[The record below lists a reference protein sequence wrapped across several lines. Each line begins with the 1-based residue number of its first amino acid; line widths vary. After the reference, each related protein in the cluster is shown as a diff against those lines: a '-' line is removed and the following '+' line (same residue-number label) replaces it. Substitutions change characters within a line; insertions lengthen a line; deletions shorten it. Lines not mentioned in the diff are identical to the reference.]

1 MLKEWKAILK
11 KPTFIIV
18 MLGVSLIPALYN
30 VIFLSSMW
38 DPYGKVSD
46 LPVAVVNQDKAVTAS
61 GKTLSI
67 GEDVVSSLKENKN
80 LDFHFV
86 SKEDAQNGLEKGDY
100 YMVVTLPSD
109 LSERA
114 ASVLTDNPQQMKIDY
129 QTSSGHS
136 FIAGKMSDSAMASL
150 KQTVAQNV
158 TDTYTNAL
166 FKNMG
171 DLKTG
176 LVKASDGA
184 QQLASGSQ
192 QLGSGSQTIADNLRT
207 LNQATSK
214 LSSGAAQFN
223 TGLQTYTGS
232 VAQVSSGL
240 GSLSNGINTYT
251 SGVSTVA
258 TGANQLSGR
267 SADLLGGVQQ
277 LTQSGDGVQ
286 ALSTG
291 VTNLNTGLATL
302 KSSVDTTLANN
313 QQNVNDLANGLTQL
327 NASIQ
332 AAASDSAV
340 STDSIEASLT
350 SIAASAQASI
360 NNNQDAKAA
369 ALASVQGTSAYQG
382 LSSEA
387 KAEIDA
393 AVGASQAGSDQSA
406 QAILSEVD
414 TMRASLEV
422 IKATSQ
428 TKISQ
433 LGNTS
438 TQVLP
443 QASNLI
449 NGLYNGL
456 STVSTSLG
464 SASGGA
470 NQLVAG
476 VDTLNEK
483 LTTGATQLEQGV
495 TSYTNAVGQLSE
507 GTSALASKNPDLLA
521 NTTKLAN
528 GAAQLT
534 DKSPELTSSFGK
546 LADGTNQ
553 LASGTEKLADGSS
566 ALTDNLS
573 KLTVGTSDLSNG
585 LSDAG
590 DKLSAVSTKE
600 DNAKTLADPLTLS
613 KTDENKVEKNG
624 IGMAPYMIS
633 VALFVAAI
641 STNIIF
647 STLPSGQ
654 EPKTRRDWLK
664 ARIEVNG
671 VISVVAGVLVYGAVH
686 LIGLSA
692 NHEWA
697 TLGLI
702 VLASMTFMALV
713 TALVTWDSKLGA
725 FASLI
730 LLLLQ
735 LASSAGTYPLE
746 LTSKIFQVINPWLP
760 MSYSVSGLRQTIS
773 MNGQIG
779 SQVLF
784 LAFFWNKA
792 VIIPARKANEFGL
805 TKLLDL
811 KIIVRNLLLRKS
823 QHIVVAEIKRGGKFL
838 HQVFNKGQTNMG

>member
-1 MLKEWKAILK
+1 MLREWKAILK
-11 KPTFIIV
+11 KPAFIIV

-67 GEDVVSSLKENKN
+67 GDDVVSSLKENKN

-114 ASVLTDNPQQMKIDY
+114 ASILTDNPQQMKIDY

-136 FIAGKMSDSAMASL
+136 FIAGKMSDSAMTSL

-158 TDTYTNAL
+158 TDTYTSAL

-176 LVKASDGA
+176 LVKASNGA

-214 LSSGAAQFN
+214 LSSGVAQFN

-240 GSLSNGINTYT
+240 GSLSNGINTYAN
-251 SGVSTVA
+251 GVSTVA
-258 TGANQLSGR
+258 AGANQLSGR

-313 QQNVNDLANGLTQL
+313 QQNVSDLANGLTQL

-340 STDSIEASLT
+340 STDSIEGSLT
-350 SIAASAQASI
+350 SIAASAQDII

-406 QAILSEVD
+406 QIILSEVD
-414 TMRASLEV
+414 TMKASLET
-422 IKATSQ
+422 IKGASH
-428 TKISQ
+428 TKFSQ
-433 LGNTS
+433 LEGASN
-438 TQVLP
+438 QVLP
-443 QASNLI
+443 QASSMI

-456 STVSTSLG
+456 STVSTGLG

-534 DKSPELTSSFGK
+534 DKSPELTSSFEK

-573 KLTVGTSDLSNG
+573 KLTEGTSDLSNG
-585 LSDAG
+585 LTDAG
-590 DKLSAVSTKE
+590 DKLSSVSTKD

-784 LAFFWNKA
+784 LAFVLVLFMALGTLVYRTDKKQLA
-792 VIIPARKANEFGL
+792 
-805 TKLLDL
+805 
-811 KIIVRNLLLRKS
+811 
-823 QHIVVAEIKRGGKFL
+823 
-838 HQVFNKGQTNMG
+838 

>member
-1 MLKEWKAILK
+1 MLREWKAILK

-18 MLGVSLIPALYN
+18 MLGVSMIPALYN

-46 LPVAVVNQDKAVTAS
+46 LPVAVVNQDKAVAAS

-67 GEDVVSSLKENKN
+67 GDDVVSSLKKNKN

-86 SKEDAQNGLEKGDY
+86 SKENAQNGLEKGDY

-114 ASVLTDNPQQMKIDY
+114 ASILTDNPQQMKIDY

-240 GSLSNGINTYT
+240 GSLSNGINTYAN
-251 SGVSTVA
+251 GVSTVA
-258 TGANQLSGR
+258 AGANQLSGR

-277 LTQSGDGVQ
+277 LTQSGDGVL

-313 QQNVNDLANGLTQL
+313 QQNVSDLANGLTQL

-350 SIAASAQASI
+350 SIAASAQAII

-369 ALASVQGTSAYQG
+369 ALASVQATSAYQG

-406 QAILSEVD
+406 QTILSEID
-414 TMRASLEV
+414 TMRASLET
-422 IKATSQ
+422 IKGASQ
-428 TKISQ
+428 TKLSQ
-433 LGNTS
+433 LESASN
-438 TQVLP
+438 QVLP
-443 QASNLI
+443 QASSMI

-456 STVSTSLG
+456 STVSTGLG

-590 DKLSAVSTKE
+590 DKLSTVSTKE

-647 STLPSGQ
+647 STLPSGE
-654 EPKTRRDWLK
+654 EPKTKRDWLK

-671 VISVVAGVLVYGAVH
+671 VISVVAGILVYGAVH

-784 LAFFWNKA
+784 LAFVLVLFMALGTLVYRTDKKQLA
-792 VIIPARKANEFGL
+792 
-805 TKLLDL
+805 
-811 KIIVRNLLLRKS
+811 
-823 QHIVVAEIKRGGKFL
+823 
-838 HQVFNKGQTNMG
+838 

>member
-1 MLKEWKAILK
+1 MLREWKAILK

-18 MLGVSLIPALYN
+18 MLGVSMIPALYN

-114 ASVLTDNPQQMKIDY
+114 TSILTDNPQQMKIDY

-158 TDTYTNAL
+158 TDTYTSAL

-240 GSLSNGINTYT
+240 GSLSNGINTYAN
-251 SGVSTVA
+251 GVSTVA
-258 TGANQLSGR
+258 AGANQLSGR

-277 LTQSGDGVQ
+277 LTQSGDGVR

-313 QQNVNDLANGLTQL
+313 QQNVSDLANGLTQL

-332 AAASDSAV
+332 AAASNSAV

-350 SIAASAQASI
+350 SIAASAQAII

-393 AVGASQAGSDQSA
+393 AVSASQAGSDQSA
-406 QAILSEVD
+406 QTILSEID
-414 TMRASLEV
+414 TMRASLET
-422 IKATSQ
+422 IKGASQ
-428 TKISQ
+428 TKLSQ
-433 LGNTS
+433 LESASN
-438 TQVLP
+438 QLLP
-443 QASNLI
+443 QASSMI

-495 TSYTNAVGQLSE
+495 TSYTNSVGQLSE

-534 DKSPELTSSFGK
+534 DKSPELTSSFGN

-553 LASGTEKLADGSS
+553 LASGTGKLADGSS
-566 ALTDNLS
+566 ILTDNLS
-573 KLTVGTSDLSNG
+573 KLTVGTSDLSNS

-654 EPKTRRDWLK
+654 EPRTKRDWLK

-784 LAFFWNKA
+784 LAFVLVLFMVLGTLVYRTDKKQLA
-792 VIIPARKANEFGL
+792 
-805 TKLLDL
+805 
-811 KIIVRNLLLRKS
+811 
-823 QHIVVAEIKRGGKFL
+823 
-838 HQVFNKGQTNMG
+838 

>member
-1 MLKEWKAILK
+1 MLREWKAILK

-18 MLGVSLIPALYN
+18 MLGVSMIPALYN

-109 LSERA
+109 LSECA
-114 ASVLTDNPQQMKIDY
+114 ASILTDNPQQMKIDY

-136 FIAGKMSDSAMASL
+136 FIAGKMSDSAMTSL

-158 TDTYTNAL
+158 TDTYTSAI

-240 GSLSNGINTYT
+240 GSLSNGINTYAN
-251 SGVSTVA
+251 GVSTVA
-258 TGANQLSGR
+258 AGANQLSGR

-313 QQNVNDLANGLTQL
+313 QQNVSDLANGLTQL

-350 SIAASAQASI
+350 SIAASAQAII

-369 ALASVQGTSAYQG
+369 ALASVQATSAYQG

-406 QAILSEVD
+406 QTILSEID
-414 TMRASLEV
+414 TMRASLET
-422 IKATSQ
+422 IKGASQ
-428 TKISQ
+428 TKLSQ
-433 LGNTS
+433 LESASN
-438 TQVLP
+438 QVLP
-443 QASNLI
+443 QASSMI

-534 DKSPELTSSFGK
+534 DKSPELTSSFEK

-553 LASGTEKLADGSS
+553 LASGTEMLADGSS

-590 DKLSAVSTKE
+590 DKLSTVSTKE

-647 STLPSGQ
+647 STLPSGE

-713 TALVTWDSKLGA
+713 TALVTWNSKLGA

-784 LAFFWNKA
+784 LAFVLVLFMALGTLVYRTDKKQLA
-792 VIIPARKANEFGL
+792 
-805 TKLLDL
+805 
-811 KIIVRNLLLRKS
+811 
-823 QHIVVAEIKRGGKFL
+823 
-838 HQVFNKGQTNMG
+838 

>member
-1 MLKEWKAILK
+1 MLREWKAILK

-38 DPYGKVSD
+38 DPYGKVSN

-67 GEDVVSSLKENKN
+67 GKDVVSSLKENKN

-114 ASVLTDNPQQMKIDY
+114 ASILTDNPKQMKIDY

-158 TDTYTNAL
+158 TDTYTSAI

-192 QLGSGSQTIADNLRT
+192 QLGSGSRTIADNLRT

-240 GSLSNGINTYT
+240 GSLSNGIHTYAN
-251 SGVSTVA
+251 GVSTVA
-258 TGANQLSGR
+258 AGANQLSGR

-291 VTNLNTGLATL
+291 VTNLNTGLVTL

-313 QQNVNDLANGLTQL
+313 QQNVNDLATGLTQL

-350 SIAASAQASI
+350 SIAASAQAII

-393 AVGASQAGSDQSA
+393 AVSASQAGSDQSA
-406 QAILSEVD
+406 QTILSEID
-414 TMRASLEV
+414 TMRASLET
-422 IKATSQ
+422 IKGASQ
-428 TKISQ
+428 TKLSQ
-433 LGNTS
+433 LESASN
-438 TQVLP
+438 QLLP
-443 QASNLI
+443 QASSMI

-590 DKLSAVSTKE
+590 DKLSTVSTKE

-647 STLPSGQ
+647 STLPSGE
-654 EPKTRRDWLK
+654 EPKTKRDWLK

-784 LAFFWNKA
+784 LAFVLVLFMALGTLVYRTDKKQLA
-792 VIIPARKANEFGL
+792 
-805 TKLLDL
+805 
-811 KIIVRNLLLRKS
+811 
-823 QHIVVAEIKRGGKFL
+823 
-838 HQVFNKGQTNMG
+838 

>member
-1 MLKEWKAILK
+1 MLREWKAILK
-11 KPTFIIV
+11 KPAFIIV
-18 MLGVSLIPALYN
+18 MLGVSMIPALYN

-114 ASVLTDNPQQMKIDY
+114 ASILTDNPQQMKIDY

-158 TDTYTNAL
+158 TDTYTSAI

-192 QLGSGSQTIADNLRT
+192 QLGSGSQTIANNLRT

-240 GSLSNGINTYT
+240 GSLSNGINTYAN
-251 SGVSTVA
+251 GVSTVA
-258 TGANQLSGR
+258 AGANQLSGR

-286 ALSTG
+286 ALSIG

-313 QQNVNDLANGLTQL
+313 QQNVSDLANGLTQL

-350 SIAASAQASI
+350 SIAASAQAII

-369 ALASVQGTSAYQG
+369 ALASVQATSSYQG

-406 QAILSEVD
+406 QTILSEID
-414 TMRASLEV
+414 TMRASLET
-422 IKATSQ
+422 IKGASQ
-428 TKISQ
+428 TKLSQ
-433 LGNTS
+433 LESASN
-438 TQVLP
+438 QVLP
-443 QASNLI
+443 QAASMI

-456 STVSTSLG
+456 STVSTGLG

-495 TSYTNAVGQLSE
+495 TSYTNAVGRLSE
-507 GTSALASKNPDLLA
+507 GTSALASKNSDLLA

-534 DKSPELTSSFGK
+534 DKSPELTSSFEK

-590 DKLSAVSTKE
+590 DKLSTVSTKE

-784 LAFFWNKA
+784 LAFVLVLFMALGTLVYRTDKKQLA
-792 VIIPARKANEFGL
+792 
-805 TKLLDL
+805 
-811 KIIVRNLLLRKS
+811 
-823 QHIVVAEIKRGGKFL
+823 
-838 HQVFNKGQTNMG
+838 

>member
-61 GKTLSI
+61 DKTLSI

-114 ASVLTDNPQQMKIDY
+114 ASILTDNPQQMKIDY
-129 QTSSGHS
+129 QTSSGQS

-158 TDTYTNAL
+158 TDTYTSVI

-240 GSLSNGINTYT
+240 GSLSNGINTYAN
-251 SGVSTVA
+251 GVSTVA
-258 TGANQLSGR
+258 AGANQLSGR

-313 QQNVNDLANGLTQL
+313 QQNVSDLANGLTQL

-332 AAASDSAV
+332 AAASDTEV
-340 STDSIEASLT
+340 STDSIEAALT
-350 SIAASAQASI
+350 SIAASAQAII
-360 NNNQDAKAA
+360 NNNQDARAA
-369 ALASVQGTSAYQG
+369 ALARVQGTSAYQG

-393 AVGASQAGSDQSA
+393 AVSASQAGSDQSA
-406 QAILSEVD
+406 QAILSEID
-414 TMRASLEV
+414 TMRASLET
-422 IKATSQ
+422 IKGASQ
-428 TKISQ
+428 TKLSQ
-433 LGNTS
+433 LESASN
-438 TQVLP
+438 QVLP
-443 QASNLI
+443 QASSMI

-573 KLTVGTSDLSNG
+573 KLTEGTSNLSNG

-590 DKLSAVSTKE
+590 DKLSAVSTKD

-613 KTDENKVEKNG
+613 KTDENRVEKNG

-654 EPKTRRDWLK
+654 APKTKRDWLK

-784 LAFFWNKA
+784 LAFVLVLFMALGTLVYRTDKKQLA
-792 VIIPARKANEFGL
+792 
-805 TKLLDL
+805 
-811 KIIVRNLLLRKS
+811 
-823 QHIVVAEIKRGGKFL
+823 
-838 HQVFNKGQTNMG
+838 

>member
-1 MLKEWKAILK
+1 MLREWKAILK

-18 MLGVSLIPALYN
+18 MLGVSMIPALYN

-114 ASVLTDNPQQMKIDY
+114 ASILTDNPQQMKIDY

-158 TDTYTNAL
+158 TDTYTSAL

-192 QLGSGSQTIADNLRT
+192 QLGSGGQTIADNLRT
-207 LNQATSK
+207 LNQATTK

-240 GSLSNGINTYT
+240 GSLSNGINTYAN
-251 SGVSTVA
+251 GVSTVA

-313 QQNVNDLANGLTQL
+313 QQNVNDLATGLTQL

-350 SIAASAQASI
+350 SIAASAQAII

-393 AVGASQAGSDQSA
+393 AVSASQAGSDQSA
-406 QAILSEVD
+406 QTILSEID
-414 TMRASLEV
+414 TMRASLET
-422 IKATSQ
+422 IKGASQ
-428 TKISQ
+428 TKLSQ
-433 LGNTS
+433 LESASN
-438 TQVLP
+438 QVLP
-443 QASNLI
+443 QASSMI

-507 GTSALASKNPDLLA
+507 GTSALASKNPALLA

-553 LASGTEKLADGSS
+553 LASGTGKLADGSS

-585 LSDAG
+585 LADAG

-613 KTDENKVEKNG
+613 KTDENRVEKNG

-784 LAFFWNKA
+784 LAFVLVLFMALGTLVYRTDK
-792 VIIPARKANEFGL
+792 K
-805 TKLLDL
+805 KL
-811 KIIVRNLLLRKS
+811 
-823 QHIVVAEIKRGGKFL
+823 A
-838 HQVFNKGQTNMG
+838 

>member
-18 MLGVSLIPALYN
+18 MLGVSMIPALYN

-114 ASVLTDNPQQMKIDY
+114 ASILTDNPQQMKIDY

-136 FIAGKMSDSAMASL
+136 FIAGKMSDSAMTSL

-158 TDTYTNAL
+158 TDTYTSAL

-240 GSLSNGINTYT
+240 GSLSNGINTYAN
-251 SGVSTVA
+251 GVSTVA
-258 TGANQLSGR
+258 AGANQLSGR

-313 QQNVNDLANGLTQL
+313 QQNVSDLANGLTQL

-350 SIAASAQASI
+350 SIAASAQAII

-369 ALASVQGTSAYQG
+369 ALASVQATSAYQG

-406 QAILSEVD
+406 QTILSEID
-414 TMRASLEV
+414 TMRASLET
-422 IKATSQ
+422 IKGASQ
-428 TKISQ
+428 TKLSQ
-433 LGNTS
+433 LESASN
-438 TQVLP
+438 QVLP
-443 QASNLI
+443 QAANMI

-456 STVSTSLG
+456 STVSTGLG

-590 DKLSAVSTKE
+590 DKLSTVSTKE

-647 STLPSGQ
+647 STLPSGE
-654 EPKTRRDWLK
+654 EPKTKRDWLK

-671 VISVVAGVLVYGAVH
+671 VISVVAGILVYGAVH

-784 LAFFWNKA
+784 LAFVLVLFMALGTLVYRTDKKQLA
-792 VIIPARKANEFGL
+792 
-805 TKLLDL
+805 
-811 KIIVRNLLLRKS
+811 
-823 QHIVVAEIKRGGKFL
+823 
-838 HQVFNKGQTNMG
+838 

>member
-1 MLKEWKAILK
+1 MLREWKAILK

-38 DPYGKVSD
+38 DPYGKVSN
-46 LPVAVVNQDKAVTAS
+46 LPVAVVNQDKAVAAS

-67 GEDVVSSLKENKN
+67 GDDVVSSLKENKN

-86 SKEDAQNGLEKGDY
+86 SKEDAQNGLKKGDY

-114 ASVLTDNPQQMKIDY
+114 ASILTDNPQQMKIDY

-158 TDTYTNAL
+158 TDTYTSAL

-240 GSLSNGINTYT
+240 GSLSNGIHTYAN
-251 SGVSTVA
+251 GVSTVA

-291 VTNLNTGLATL
+291 MTNLNTGLATL

-313 QQNVNDLANGLTQL
+313 QQNVNDLATGLTQL

-332 AAASDSAV
+332 SAASDTEV
-340 STDSIEASLT
+340 SMDSIETSLT
-350 SIAASAQASI
+350 SVAGSAQSII
-360 NNNQDAKAA
+360 NNNQDARAA

-387 KAEIDA
+387 KAEIDT
-393 AVGASQAGSDQSA
+393 AVSASQAGSDQSA

-443 QASNLI
+443 QASTMI

-476 VDTLNEK
+476 VDTLNDK

-495 TSYTNAVGQLSE
+495 ISYTNAVGQLSE

-566 ALTDNLS
+566 ALTDNLY

-585 LSDAG
+585 LTDAG

-654 EPKTRRDWLK
+654 EPRTKRDWLK

-784 LAFFWNKA
+784 LAFVLVLFMALGTLVYRTDKKQLA
-792 VIIPARKANEFGL
+792 
-805 TKLLDL
+805 
-811 KIIVRNLLLRKS
+811 
-823 QHIVVAEIKRGGKFL
+823 
-838 HQVFNKGQTNMG
+838 

>member
-114 ASVLTDNPQQMKIDY
+114 ASILTDNPQQMKIDY

-158 TDTYTNAL
+158 TDTYTSAI

-214 LSSGAAQFN
+214 LSSGAPQFN

-240 GSLSNGINTYT
+240 GSLSNGIHTYAN
-251 SGVSTVA
+251 GVSTVA
-258 TGANQLSGR
+258 AGANQLSGR

-286 ALSTG
+286 TLSTG

-313 QQNVNDLANGLTQL
+313 QQNVNDLATGLTQL

-332 AAASDSAV
+332 AAASDSTV

-350 SIAASAQASI
+350 SIAASAQAII

-387 KAEIDA
+387 QAEIDA

-406 QAILSEVD
+406 QTILSEID
-414 TMRASLEV
+414 TMRASLET
-422 IKATSQ
+422 IKGANQ
-428 TKISQ
+428 TKLSQ
-433 LGNTS
+433 LEGASN
-438 TQVLP
+438 QVLP
-443 QASNLI
+443 QAANMI
-449 NGLYNGL
+449 NSLYNGL
-456 STVSTSLG
+456 STVSTGLG
-464 SASGGA
+464 SASGGV

-507 GTSALASKNPDLLA
+507 GTSALASKNPDLLV

-654 EPKTRRDWLK
+654 DPKTKRDWLK

-784 LAFFWNKA
+784 LAFVLVLFMVLGTLVYRTDKKQLA
-792 VIIPARKANEFGL
+792 
-805 TKLLDL
+805 
-811 KIIVRNLLLRKS
+811 
-823 QHIVVAEIKRGGKFL
+823 
-838 HQVFNKGQTNMG
+838 

>member
-1 MLKEWKAILK
+1 MLREWKAILK

-114 ASVLTDNPQQMKIDY
+114 ASILTDNPQQMKIDY

-158 TDTYTNAL
+158 TDTYTSAI

-192 QLGSGSQTIADNLRT
+192 QLGSGSQTIANNLRT

-240 GSLSNGINTYT
+240 GSLSNGINTYAN
-251 SGVSTVA
+251 GVSTVA
-258 TGANQLSGR
+258 AGANQLSGR

-286 ALSTG
+286 ALSIG

-313 QQNVNDLANGLTQL
+313 QQNVSDLANGLTQL

-350 SIAASAQASI
+350 SIAASAQAII

-369 ALASVQGTSAYQG
+369 ALASVQATSSYQG

-406 QAILSEVD
+406 QTILSEID
-414 TMRASLEV
+414 TMRASLET
-422 IKATSQ
+422 IKGASQ
-428 TKISQ
+428 TKLSQ
-433 LGNTS
+433 LESASN
-438 TQVLP
+438 QVLP
-443 QASNLI
+443 QAASMI

-456 STVSTSLG
+456 STVSTGLG

-495 TSYTNAVGQLSE
+495 TSYTNAVGRLSE
-507 GTSALASKNPDLLA
+507 GTSALASKNSDLLA

-534 DKSPELTSSFGK
+534 DKSPELTSSFEK

-590 DKLSAVSTKE
+590 DKLSTVSTKE

-784 LAFFWNKA
+784 LAFVLVLFMALGTLVYRTDKKQLA
-792 VIIPARKANEFGL
+792 
-805 TKLLDL
+805 
-811 KIIVRNLLLRKS
+811 
-823 QHIVVAEIKRGGKFL
+823 
-838 HQVFNKGQTNMG
+838 

>member
-1 MLKEWKAILK
+1 MLREWKAILK
-11 KPTFIIV
+11 KPAFIIV
-18 MLGVSLIPALYN
+18 MLGVSMIPALYN

-114 ASVLTDNPQQMKIDY
+114 ASILTDNPQQMKIDY

-136 FIAGKMSDSAMASL
+136 FIAGKMSDSAMTSL

-158 TDTYTNAL
+158 TDTYTSAL

-192 QLGSGSQTIADNLRT
+192 QLGSGGQTIADNLRT
-207 LNQATSK
+207 LNQATTK

-258 TGANQLSGR
+258 AGANQLSGR

-313 QQNVNDLANGLTQL
+313 QQNVNDLATGLTQL

-350 SIAASAQASI
+350 SIAASAQAII

-382 LSSEA
+382 LSNEA

-393 AVGASQAGSDQSA
+393 AVSASQAGSDQSA
-406 QAILSEVD
+406 QTILSEID
-414 TMRASLEV
+414 TMRASLET
-422 IKATSQ
+422 IKGASQ
-428 TKISQ
+428 TKLSQ
-433 LGNTS
+433 LESASN
-438 TQVLP
+438 QLLP
-443 QASNLI
+443 QASSMI

-590 DKLSAVSTKE
+590 DKLSTVSTKE

-784 LAFFWNKA
+784 LTFVLVLFMALGTLVYRTDKKQLA
-792 VIIPARKANEFGL
+792 
-805 TKLLDL
+805 
-811 KIIVRNLLLRKS
+811 
-823 QHIVVAEIKRGGKFL
+823 
-838 HQVFNKGQTNMG
+838 

>member
-1 MLKEWKAILK
+1 MLREWKAILK
-11 KPTFIIV
+11 KPAFIIV
-18 MLGVSLIPALYN
+18 MLGVSMIPALYN

-114 ASVLTDNPQQMKIDY
+114 ASILTDNPQQMKIDY

-158 TDTYTNAL
+158 TDTYTSAL

-192 QLGSGSQTIADNLRT
+192 QLGSGGQTIADNLRT
-207 LNQATSK
+207 LNQATTK

-240 GSLSNGINTYT
+240 GSLSNGINTYAN
-251 SGVSTVA
+251 GVSTVA

-313 QQNVNDLANGLTQL
+313 QQNVNDLATGLTQL

-350 SIAASAQASI
+350 SIAASAQAII

-393 AVGASQAGSDQSA
+393 AVSASQAGSDQSA
-406 QAILSEVD
+406 QTILSEID
-414 TMRASLEV
+414 TMRASLET
-422 IKATSQ
+422 IKGASQ
-428 TKISQ
+428 TKLSQ
-433 LGNTS
+433 LESASN
-438 TQVLP
+438 QVLP
-443 QASNLI
+443 QAASMI

-456 STVSTSLG
+456 STVSTGLG

-590 DKLSAVSTKE
+590 DKLSTVSTKE

-784 LAFFWNKA
+784 LAFVLVLFMALGTLVYRTDK
-792 VIIPARKANEFGL
+792 K
-805 TKLLDL
+805 KL
-811 KIIVRNLLLRKS
+811 
-823 QHIVVAEIKRGGKFL
+823 A
-838 HQVFNKGQTNMG
+838 

>member
-1 MLKEWKAILK
+1 MLREWKAILK

-18 MLGVSLIPALYN
+18 MLGVSMIPALYN

-46 LPVAVVNQDKAVTAS
+46 LPVAVVNQDKAVAAS

-67 GEDVVSSLKENKN
+67 GDDVVSSLKKNKN

-86 SKEDAQNGLEKGDY
+86 SKENAQNGLEKGDY

-114 ASVLTDNPQQMKIDY
+114 ASILTDNPQQMKIDY

-240 GSLSNGINTYT
+240 GSLSNGINTYAN
-251 SGVSTVA
+251 GVSTVA
-258 TGANQLSGR
+258 AGANQLSGR

-313 QQNVNDLANGLTQL
+313 QQNVSDLANGLTQL

-350 SIAASAQASI
+350 SIAASAQAII

-369 ALASVQGTSAYQG
+369 ALASVQATSAYQG

-406 QAILSEVD
+406 QTILSEID
-414 TMRASLEV
+414 TMRASLET
-422 IKATSQ
+422 IKGASQ
-428 TKISQ
+428 TKLSQ
-433 LGNTS
+433 LESASN
-438 TQVLP
+438 QVLP
-443 QASNLI
+443 QASSMI

-456 STVSTSLG
+456 STVSTGLG

-590 DKLSAVSTKE
+590 DKLSTVSTKE

-647 STLPSGQ
+647 STLPSGE
-654 EPKTRRDWLK
+654 EPKTKRDWLK

-671 VISVVAGVLVYGAVH
+671 VISVVAGILVYGAVH

-784 LAFFWNKA
+784 LAFVLVLFMALGTLVYRTDKKQLA
-792 VIIPARKANEFGL
+792 
-805 TKLLDL
+805 
-811 KIIVRNLLLRKS
+811 
-823 QHIVVAEIKRGGKFL
+823 
-838 HQVFNKGQTNMG
+838 

>member
-1 MLKEWKAILK
+1 MLREWKAILK

-46 LPVAVVNQDKAVTAS
+46 LPVAVVNQDKAVIAS

-171 DLKTG
+171 GLKTG
-176 LVKASDGA
+176 LMKASDGA

-207 LNQATSK
+207 LNQATNK

-240 GSLSNGINTYT
+240 GSLSNGINTYAN
-251 SGVSTVA
+251 GVSTVA

-291 VTNLNTGLATL
+291 MTNLNTGLATL

-313 QQNVNDLANGLTQL
+313 QQNVNDLAAGLTQL
-327 NASIQ
+327 DASIQ
-332 AAASDSAV
+332 AAASDTEI
-340 STDSIEASLT
+340 STDSIETSLT
-350 SIAASAQASI
+350 SIAASAQAII

-387 KAEIDA
+387 KAEIDT
-393 AVGASQAGSDQSA
+393 AVSASQAGSDQSA

-433 LGNTS
+433 LGSTS

-443 QASNLI
+443 QASSMI

-456 STVSTSLG
+456 STVSTGLG

-483 LTTGATQLEQGV
+483 LTTGAKQLEQGV

-590 DKLSAVSTKE
+590 DKLSTVSTKE

-647 STLPSGQ
+647 STLPSGE

-784 LAFFWNKA
+784 LAFVLVLFMALGTLVYRTDKKQLA
-792 VIIPARKANEFGL
+792 
-805 TKLLDL
+805 
-811 KIIVRNLLLRKS
+811 
-823 QHIVVAEIKRGGKFL
+823 
-838 HQVFNKGQTNMG
+838 

>member
-1 MLKEWKAILK
+1 MLREWKAILK

-114 ASVLTDNPQQMKIDY
+114 ASILTDNPQQMKIDY

-158 TDTYTNAL
+158 TDTYTSAI

-240 GSLSNGINTYT
+240 GSLSNGINSYAN
-251 SGVSTVA
+251 GVSTVA
-258 TGANQLSGR
+258 AGANQLSSR

-277 LTQSGDGVQ
+277 LSQSGDGVQ

-291 VTNLNTGLATL
+291 MTNLNTGLATL

-313 QQNVNDLANGLTQL
+313 QQNVNDLVTGLTQL

-332 AAASDSAV
+332 AAASDTAV
-340 STDSIEASLT
+340 STDSIETSLT
-350 SIAASAQASI
+350 IIAGSAQSII

-387 KAEIDA
+387 QAEIDT
-393 AVGASQAGSDQSA
+393 AVSASQAGSDQSA

-414 TMRASLEV
+414 TMRTSLET
-422 IKATSQ
+422 IKGASQ
-428 TKISQ
+428 TKLSQ
-433 LGNTS
+433 LEGASN
-438 TQVLP
+438 QVLP
-443 QASNLI
+443 QAASMI
-449 NGLYNGL
+449 NGLYSGL

-476 VDTLNEK
+476 VDTLNDK

-590 DKLSAVSTKE
+590 DKLLTVSTKE

-647 STLPSGQ
+647 STLPSGE

-671 VISVVAGVLVYGAVH
+671 VISAVAGVLVYGAVH

-784 LAFFWNKA
+784 LAFVLVLFMVLGTLVYRTDKKQLA
-792 VIIPARKANEFGL
+792 
-805 TKLLDL
+805 
-811 KIIVRNLLLRKS
+811 
-823 QHIVVAEIKRGGKFL
+823 
-838 HQVFNKGQTNMG
+838 

>member
-1 MLKEWKAILK
+1 MLREWKAILK

-38 DPYGKVSD
+38 DPYGKVSN
-46 LPVAVVNQDKAVTAS
+46 LPVAVVNQDKAVAAS

-67 GEDVVSSLKENKN
+67 GDDVVSSLKENKN

-86 SKEDAQNGLEKGDY
+86 SKEDAQNGLKKGDY
-100 YMVVTLPSD
+100 YMVVTLPSG

-114 ASVLTDNPQQMKIDY
+114 ASVLSGEPKQMKIDY
-129 QTSSGHS
+129 QISSGRS

-158 TDTYTNAL
+158 TDTYTSAL

-240 GSLSNGINTYT
+240 GSLSNGIHTYAN
-251 SGVSTVA
+251 GVSTVA
-258 TGANQLSGR
+258 AGANQLSGR

-291 VTNLNTGLATL
+291 VTNLNTGLDTL

-313 QQNVNDLANGLTQL
+313 QQNVNDLATSLTQL

-350 SIAASAQASI
+350 SIAASAQAII

-369 ALASVQGTSAYQG
+369 ALASVQATSAYQG

-406 QAILSEVD
+406 QTILSEID
-414 TMRASLEV
+414 TMRASLET
-422 IKATSQ
+422 IKGASQ
-428 TKISQ
+428 TKLSQ
-433 LGNTS
+433 LESASN
-438 TQVLP
+438 QVLP
-443 QASNLI
+443 QASSMI

-590 DKLSAVSTKE
+590 DKLSTVSTKE

-647 STLPSGQ
+647 STLPSGE
-654 EPKTRRDWLK
+654 EPKTKRDWLK

-784 LAFFWNKA
+784 LAFVLVLFMALGTLVYRTDKKQLA
-792 VIIPARKANEFGL
+792 
-805 TKLLDL
+805 
-811 KIIVRNLLLRKS
+811 
-823 QHIVVAEIKRGGKFL
+823 
-838 HQVFNKGQTNMG
+838 

>member
-1 MLKEWKAILK
+1 MLREWKAILK

-114 ASVLTDNPQQMKIDY
+114 ASILTDNPQQMKIDY

-158 TDTYTNAL
+158 TDTYTSAI

-184 QQLASGSQ
+184 QQLTSGSQ

-240 GSLSNGINTYT
+240 GSLSNVINTYAN
-251 SGVSTVA
+251 GVSTVA
-258 TGANQLSGR
+258 KGANQLSGR

-277 LTQSGDGVQ
+277 LTQSGDGVL

-313 QQNVNDLANGLTQL
+313 QQNVSDLANGLTQL

-350 SIAASAQASI
+350 SIAASAQAII

-369 ALASVQGTSAYQG
+369 ALASVQATSAYQG

-406 QAILSEVD
+406 QTILSEID
-414 TMRASLEV
+414 TMRASLET
-422 IKATSQ
+422 IKGASQ
-428 TKISQ
+428 TKLSQ
-433 LGNTS
+433 LESASN
-438 TQVLP
+438 QVLP
-443 QASNLI
+443 QASSMI

-456 STVSTSLG
+456 STVSTGLG

-590 DKLSAVSTKE
+590 DKLSTVSTKE

-647 STLPSGQ
+647 STLPSGE
-654 EPKTRRDWLK
+654 EPKTKRDWLK

-671 VISVVAGVLVYGAVH
+671 VISVVAGILVYGAVH

-784 LAFFWNKA
+784 LAFVLVLFMALGTLVYRTDKKQLA
-792 VIIPARKANEFGL
+792 
-805 TKLLDL
+805 
-811 KIIVRNLLLRKS
+811 
-823 QHIVVAEIKRGGKFL
+823 
-838 HQVFNKGQTNMG
+838 

>member
-1 MLKEWKAILK
+1 MLREWKAILK
-11 KPTFIIV
+11 KPAFIIV
-18 MLGVSLIPALYN
+18 MLGVSMIPALYN

-114 ASVLTDNPQQMKIDY
+114 ASILTDNPQQMKIDY

-158 TDTYTNAL
+158 TDTYTSAI

-192 QLGSGSQTIADNLRT
+192 QLGSGSQTIANNLRT

-240 GSLSNGINTYT
+240 GSLSNGINTYAN
-251 SGVSTVA
+251 GVSTVA
-258 TGANQLSGR
+258 AGANQLSGR

-313 QQNVNDLANGLTQL
+313 QQNVSDLANGLTQL

-350 SIAASAQASI
+350 SIAASAQAII

-369 ALASVQGTSAYQG
+369 ALASVQATSAYQG

-406 QAILSEVD
+406 QTILSEID
-414 TMRASLEV
+414 TMRASLET
-422 IKATSQ
+422 IKGASQ
-428 TKISQ
+428 TKLSQ
-433 LGNTS
+433 LESASN
-438 TQVLP
+438 QVLP
-443 QASNLI
+443 QASSMI

-456 STVSTSLG
+456 STVSTGLG

-590 DKLSAVSTKE
+590 DKLSTVSTKE

-671 VISVVAGVLVYGAVH
+671 VISVVAGILVYGAVH

-784 LAFFWNKA
+784 LAFVLVLFMALGTLVYRTDKKQLA
-792 VIIPARKANEFGL
+792 
-805 TKLLDL
+805 
-811 KIIVRNLLLRKS
+811 
-823 QHIVVAEIKRGGKFL
+823 
-838 HQVFNKGQTNMG
+838 

>member
-1 MLKEWKAILK
+1 MLREWKAILK

-114 ASVLTDNPQQMKIDY
+114 ASILTDNPKQMKIDY

-240 GSLSNGINTYT
+240 GSLSNGINTYAN
-251 SGVSTVA
+251 GVSTVA
-258 TGANQLSGR
+258 AGANQLSGR

-277 LTQSGDGVQ
+277 LTQSGDGVR

-313 QQNVNDLANGLTQL
+313 QQNVSDLANGLTQL

-332 AAASDSAV
+332 AAASNSAV

-350 SIAASAQASI
+350 SIAASAQAII

-393 AVGASQAGSDQSA
+393 AVSASQAGSDQSA
-406 QAILSEVD
+406 QTILSEID
-414 TMRASLEV
+414 TMRASLET
-422 IKATSQ
+422 IKGASQ
-428 TKISQ
+428 TKLSQ
-433 LGNTS
+433 LESASN
-438 TQVLP
+438 QLLP
-443 QASNLI
+443 QASSMI
-449 NGLYNGL
+449 NGLYNSL

-590 DKLSAVSTKE
+590 DKLSTVSTKE

-647 STLPSGQ
+647 STLPSGE

-784 LAFFWNKA
+784 LAFVLVLFMVLGTLVYRTDKKQLA
-792 VIIPARKANEFGL
+792 
-805 TKLLDL
+805 
-811 KIIVRNLLLRKS
+811 
-823 QHIVVAEIKRGGKFL
+823 
-838 HQVFNKGQTNMG
+838 

>member
-1 MLKEWKAILK
+1 MLREWKAILK
-11 KPTFIIV
+11 KPAFIIV
-18 MLGVSLIPALYN
+18 MLGVSMIPALYN

-114 ASVLTDNPQQMKIDY
+114 ASILTDNPQQMKIDY

-136 FIAGKMSDSAMASL
+136 FIAGKMSDSAMTSL

-158 TDTYTNAL
+158 TDTYTSAL

-192 QLGSGSQTIADNLRT
+192 QLGSGGQTIADNLRT
-207 LNQATSK
+207 LNQATTK

-240 GSLSNGINTYT
+240 GSLSNGINTYAN
-251 SGVSTVA
+251 GVSTVA

-313 QQNVNDLANGLTQL
+313 QQNVNDLATGLTQL

-350 SIAASAQASI
+350 SIAASAQAII

-393 AVGASQAGSDQSA
+393 AVSASQAGSDQSA
-406 QAILSEVD
+406 QTILSEID
-414 TMRASLEV
+414 TMRASLET
-422 IKATSQ
+422 IKGASQ
-428 TKISQ
+428 TKLSQ
-433 LGNTS
+433 LESASN
-438 TQVLP
+438 QVLP
-443 QASNLI
+443 QASSMI

-464 SASGGA
+464 SASGVA

-590 DKLSAVSTKE
+590 DKLSTVSTKE

-784 LAFFWNKA
+784 LAFVLVLFMALGTLVYRTDK
-792 VIIPARKANEFGL
+792 K
-805 TKLLDL
+805 KL
-811 KIIVRNLLLRKS
+811 
-823 QHIVVAEIKRGGKFL
+823 A
-838 HQVFNKGQTNMG
+838 

>member
-1 MLKEWKAILK
+1 MLREWKAILK

-114 ASVLTDNPQQMKIDY
+114 ASILTDNPQQMKIDY

-166 FKNMG
+166 FKNIG

-240 GSLSNGINTYT
+240 GSLSNGINTYAN
-251 SGVSTVA
+251 GVNTVA
-258 TGANQLSGR
+258 AGANQLSGR

-313 QQNVNDLANGLTQL
+313 QQNVSDLANGLTQL

-350 SIAASAQASI
+350 SIAASAQAII

-369 ALASVQGTSAYQG
+369 ALASVQATSAYQG

-406 QAILSEVD
+406 QTILSEID
-414 TMRASLEV
+414 TMRASLET
-422 IKATSQ
+422 IKGASQ
-428 TKISQ
+428 TKLSQ
-433 LGNTS
+433 LESASN
-438 TQVLP
+438 QVLP
-443 QASNLI
+443 QASSMI

-456 STVSTSLG
+456 STVSTGLG

-507 GTSALASKNPDLLA
+507 GTSALASKNPDLLV

-590 DKLSAVSTKE
+590 DKLSTVSTKE

-647 STLPSGQ
+647 STLPSGE
-654 EPKTRRDWLK
+654 EPKTKRDWLK

-784 LAFFWNKA
+784 LAFVLVLFMTLGTLVYRTDKKQLA
-792 VIIPARKANEFGL
+792 
-805 TKLLDL
+805 
-811 KIIVRNLLLRKS
+811 
-823 QHIVVAEIKRGGKFL
+823 
-838 HQVFNKGQTNMG
+838 

>member
-1 MLKEWKAILK
+1 MLREWKAILK
-11 KPTFIIV
+11 KPAFIIV
-18 MLGVSLIPALYN
+18 MLGVSMIPALYN

-114 ASVLTDNPQQMKIDY
+114 ASILTDNPQQMKIDY

-166 FKNMG
+166 FKNIG

-240 GSLSNGINTYT
+240 GSLSNGINTYAN
-251 SGVSTVA
+251 GVNTVA
-258 TGANQLSGR
+258 AGANQLSGR

-313 QQNVNDLANGLTQL
+313 QQNVSDLANGLTQL

-350 SIAASAQASI
+350 SIAASAQAII

-369 ALASVQGTSAYQG
+369 ALASVQATSAYQG

-406 QAILSEVD
+406 QTILSEID
-414 TMRASLEV
+414 TMRASLET
-422 IKATSQ
+422 IKGASQ
-428 TKISQ
+428 TKLSQ
-433 LGNTS
+433 LESASN
-438 TQVLP
+438 QVLP
-443 QASNLI
+443 QASSMI

-456 STVSTSLG
+456 STVSTGLG

-507 GTSALASKNPDLLA
+507 GTSALASKNPDLLV

-590 DKLSAVSTKE
+590 DKLSTVSTKE

-647 STLPSGQ
+647 STLPSGE
-654 EPKTRRDWLK
+654 EPKTKRDWLK

-784 LAFFWNKA
+784 LAFVLVLFMTLGTLVYRTDKKQLA
-792 VIIPARKANEFGL
+792 
-805 TKLLDL
+805 
-811 KIIVRNLLLRKS
+811 
-823 QHIVVAEIKRGGKFL
+823 
-838 HQVFNKGQTNMG
+838 

>member
-1 MLKEWKAILK
+1 MLREWKAILK

-18 MLGVSLIPALYN
+18 MLGVSMIPALYN

-114 ASVLTDNPQQMKIDY
+114 TSILTDNPQQMKIDY

-240 GSLSNGINTYT
+240 GSLSNGIHTYAN
-251 SGVSTVA
+251 GVSTVA

-277 LTQSGDGVQ
+277 LTQSGDGVR

-313 QQNVNDLANGLTQL
+313 QQNVNDLATGLTQL

-332 AAASDSAV
+332 AAASNSAV

-350 SIAASAQASI
+350 SIAASAQAII

-393 AVGASQAGSDQSA
+393 AVSASQAGSDQSA
-406 QAILSEVD
+406 QAILSEID
-414 TMRASLEV
+414 TMRASLET
-422 IKATSQ
+422 IKGASQ
-428 TKISQ
+428 TKLSQ
-433 LGNTS
+433 LESASN
-438 TQVLP
+438 QLLP
-443 QASNLI
+443 QASSMI

-495 TSYTNAVGQLSE
+495 TSYTNSVGQLSE

-534 DKSPELTSSFGK
+534 DKSPELTSSFGN

-553 LASGTEKLADGSS
+553 LASGTGKLADGSS
-566 ALTDNLS
+566 ILTDNLS
-573 KLTVGTSDLSNG
+573 KLTVGTSDLSNS

-654 EPKTRRDWLK
+654 EPRTKRDWLK

-784 LAFFWNKA
+784 LAFVLVLFMVLGTLVYRTDKKQLA
-792 VIIPARKANEFGL
+792 
-805 TKLLDL
+805 
-811 KIIVRNLLLRKS
+811 
-823 QHIVVAEIKRGGKFL
+823 
-838 HQVFNKGQTNMG
+838 

>member
-1 MLKEWKAILK
+1 MLREWKAILK

-114 ASVLTDNPQQMKIDY
+114 ASILTDNPQQMKIDY

-171 DLKTG
+171 DLKNG

-214 LSSGAAQFN
+214 LSFGVAQFN

-240 GSLSNGINTYT
+240 DSLSNGINTYAN
-251 SGVSTVA
+251 GVSTVA

-313 QQNVNDLANGLTQL
+313 QQNVNDLATGLTQL

-340 STDSIEASLT
+340 STDSIETSLT
-350 SIAASAQASI
+350 SVAGSAQSII
-360 NNNQDAKAA
+360 NNNQDARAA
-369 ALASVQGTSAYQG
+369 ALASVQGTSTYQG

-393 AVGASQAGSDQSA
+393 AVSASQAGSDQSA

-414 TMRASLEV
+414 MMRASLEV

-433 LGNTS
+433 LGSTS

-443 QASNLI
+443 QASSMI

-456 STVSTSLG
+456 STISTSLG

-476 VDTLNEK
+476 IDTLNEK

-495 TSYTNAVGQLSE
+495 TSYTNSVGQLSE

-534 DKSPELTSSFGK
+534 DKSPELTSSFGN

-553 LASGTEKLADGSS
+553 LASGTGKLADGSS
-566 ALTDNLS
+566 ILTDNLS
-573 KLTVGTSDLSNG
+573 KLTVGTSDLSNS

-654 EPKTRRDWLK
+654 EPRTKRDWLK

-779 SQVLF
+779 TQALFLTFVLVLF
-784 LAFFWNKA
+784 IALGTLVYRTDKKQLA
-792 VIIPARKANEFGL
+792 
-805 TKLLDL
+805 
-811 KIIVRNLLLRKS
+811 
-823 QHIVVAEIKRGGKFL
+823 
-838 HQVFNKGQTNMG
+838 

>member
-1 MLKEWKAILK
+1 MLREWQAILK

-30 VIFLSSMW
+30 VIFLSSIW

-114 ASVLTDNPQQMKIDY
+114 ASILTDNPQQMKIDY

-192 QLGSGSQTIADNLRT
+192 QLGSGSRTIADNLRT

-258 TGANQLSGR
+258 AGANQLSDR

-313 QQNVNDLANGLTQL
+313 QQNVNDLAAGLTQL

-350 SIAASAQASI
+350 SIAASAQAII

-382 LSSEA
+382 LSNEA

-393 AVGASQAGSDQSA
+393 AVSASQAGSDQSA

-414 TMRASLEV
+414 MMRASLEV

-433 LGNTS
+433 LGSTS

-443 QASNLI
+443 QASSMI

-476 VDTLNEK
+476 VDTLNDK

-553 LASGTEKLADGSS
+553 LVSGTGKLADGSS

-585 LSDAG
+585 LTDAG

-654 EPKTRRDWLK
+654 APKTKRDWLK

-779 SQVLF
+779 SQVIF
-784 LAFFWNKA
+784 LAFVLVLFMALGTLVYRTDKKQLA
-792 VIIPARKANEFGL
+792 
-805 TKLLDL
+805 
-811 KIIVRNLLLRKS
+811 
-823 QHIVVAEIKRGGKFL
+823 
-838 HQVFNKGQTNMG
+838 

>member
-1 MLKEWKAILK
+1 MLREWKAILK

-38 DPYGKVSD
+38 DPYGKVSN

-114 ASVLTDNPQQMKIDY
+114 ASILTDNPKQMKIDY

-158 TDTYTNAL
+158 TDTYTSAI

-192 QLGSGSQTIADNLRT
+192 QLGSGSQTIADSLRT

-350 SIAASAQASI
+350 SIAASAQAII

-779 SQVLF
+779 TQVLF
-784 LAFFWNKA
+784 LTFVLVLFMTLGTLVYRTDKKQLA
-792 VIIPARKANEFGL
+792 
-805 TKLLDL
+805 
-811 KIIVRNLLLRKS
+811 
-823 QHIVVAEIKRGGKFL
+823 
-838 HQVFNKGQTNMG
+838 

>member
-1 MLKEWKAILK
+1 MLREWKAILK

-18 MLGVSLIPALYN
+18 MLGVSMIPALYN

-114 ASVLTDNPQQMKIDY
+114 ASILTDNPQQMKIDY

-192 QLGSGSQTIADNLRT
+192 QLGSGGQTIADNLRT
-207 LNQATSK
+207 LNQATTK

-240 GSLSNGINTYT
+240 GSLSNGINTYAN
-251 SGVSTVA
+251 GVSTVA

-313 QQNVNDLANGLTQL
+313 QQNVSDLANGLTQL

-350 SIAASAQASI
+350 SIAASAQAII

-393 AVGASQAGSDQSA
+393 AVSASQAGSDQSA
-406 QAILSEVD
+406 QTILSEID
-414 TMRASLEV
+414 TMRASLET
-422 IKATSQ
+422 IKGASQ
-428 TKISQ
+428 TKLSQ
-433 LGNTS
+433 LESASN
-438 TQVLP
+438 QLLP
-443 QASNLI
+443 QASSMI

-470 NQLVAG
+470 NQLAVG

-585 LSDAG
+585 LVDAG
-590 DKLSAVSTKE
+590 DKLSTVSTKE

-654 EPKTRRDWLK
+654 EPKTKRDWLK

-784 LAFFWNKA
+784 LAFVLVLFMVLGTLVYRTDKKQLA
-792 VIIPARKANEFGL
+792 
-805 TKLLDL
+805 
-811 KIIVRNLLLRKS
+811 
-823 QHIVVAEIKRGGKFL
+823 
-838 HQVFNKGQTNMG
+838 

>member
-1 MLKEWKAILK
+1 MLREWKAILK

-46 LPVAVVNQDKAVTAS
+46 LPVAVVNQDKAVTAN

-80 LDFHFV
+80 LDCHFV

-114 ASVLTDNPQQMKIDY
+114 ASVLTNNPQQMKIDY

-158 TDTYTNAL
+158 TDTYTSAI

-192 QLGSGSQTIADNLRT
+192 QLGSGSQTIANNLRT

-240 GSLSNGINTYT
+240 GSLSNGINTYAN
-251 SGVSTVA
+251 GVSTVA
-258 TGANQLSGR
+258 AGANQLSGR

-313 QQNVNDLANGLTQL
+313 QQNVSDLANGLTQL

-350 SIAASAQASI
+350 SIAASAQAII

-369 ALASVQGTSAYQG
+369 ALASVQATSSYQG

-406 QAILSEVD
+406 QTILSEID
-414 TMRASLEV
+414 TMRASLET
-422 IKATSQ
+422 IKGASQ
-428 TKISQ
+428 TKLSQ
-433 LGNTS
+433 LESASN
-438 TQVLP
+438 QVLP
-443 QASNLI
+443 QAASMI

-456 STVSTSLG
+456 STVSTGLG

-476 VDTLNEK
+476 VDTLNDK

-495 TSYTNAVGQLSE
+495 TSYTNAVGRLSE
-507 GTSALASKNPDLLA
+507 GTSALASKNSDLLA

-534 DKSPELTSSFGK
+534 DKSPELTSSFEK

-573 KLTVGTSDLSNG
+573 KLTVGMSDLSNG

-590 DKLSAVSTKE
+590 DKLSTVSTKE

-784 LAFFWNKA
+784 LAFVLVLFMALGTLVYRTDKKQLA
-792 VIIPARKANEFGL
+792 
-805 TKLLDL
+805 
-811 KIIVRNLLLRKS
+811 
-823 QHIVVAEIKRGGKFL
+823 
-838 HQVFNKGQTNMG
+838 

>member
-1 MLKEWKAILK
+1 MLREWKAILK

-18 MLGVSLIPALYN
+18 MFGVSLIPALYN

-46 LPVAVVNQDKAVTAS
+46 LPVAVVNQDKAVTAN

-114 ASVLTDNPQQMKIDY
+114 ASILTDNPQQMKIDY

-136 FIAGKMSDSAMASL
+136 FIAGKMSDSAMVSL

-166 FKNMG
+166 FKSMG

-176 LVKASDGA
+176 LMKASDGA

-240 GSLSNGINTYT
+240 GSLSNGIHTYAN
-251 SGVSTVA
+251 GVSTVA
-258 TGANQLSGR
+258 AGANQLSGR

-313 QQNVNDLANGLTQL
+313 QQNVSDLANGLTQL

-350 SIAASAQASI
+350 SIAESAQAII

-387 KAEIDA
+387 KAEIAA

-406 QAILSEVD
+406 QTILSEID
-414 TMRASLEV
+414 TMRASLET
-422 IKATSQ
+422 IKGASQ
-428 TKISQ
+428 TKLSQ
-433 LGNTS
+433 LESASN
-438 TQVLP
+438 QVLP
-443 QASNLI
+443 QASSMI

-476 VDTLNEK
+476 VDTFNEK

-534 DKSPELTSSFGK
+534 DKSPVLTSSFGK

-573 KLTVGTSDLSNG
+573 KLTEGTSDLSNG
-585 LSDAG
+585 LTNAG
-590 DKLSAVSTKE
+590 DKLSTVSTKE

-654 EPKTRRDWLK
+654 EPRTRRDWLK

-671 VISVVAGVLVYGAVH
+671 VISVMAGVLVYGAVH

-779 SQVLF
+779 TQVLF
-784 LAFFWNKA
+784 LAFVLVLFMALGTLVYRTDKKQLA
-792 VIIPARKANEFGL
+792 
-805 TKLLDL
+805 
-811 KIIVRNLLLRKS
+811 
-823 QHIVVAEIKRGGKFL
+823 
-838 HQVFNKGQTNMG
+838 

>member
-1 MLKEWKAILK
+1 
-11 KPTFIIV
+11 

-67 GEDVVSSLKENKN
+67 GKDVVSSLKENKN

-114 ASVLTDNPQQMKIDY
+114 ASILTDNPKQMKIDY

-158 TDTYTNAL
+158 TDTYTSAI

-240 GSLSNGINTYT
+240 GSLSNGINTYAN
-251 SGVSTVA
+251 GVSTVA
-258 TGANQLSGR
+258 AGANQLSGR

-313 QQNVNDLANGLTQL
+313 QQNVSDLANGLTQL

-350 SIAASAQASI
+350 SIAASAQAII

-369 ALASVQGTSAYQG
+369 ALASVQATSAYQG

-393 AVGASQAGSDQSA
+393 AVGASQAGGDQSA
-406 QAILSEVD
+406 QTILSEID
-414 TMRASLEV
+414 TMRASLET
-422 IKATSQ
+422 IKGASQ
-428 TKISQ
+428 TKLSQ
-433 LGNTS
+433 LESASN
-438 TQVLP
+438 QVLP
-443 QASNLI
+443 QAANMI

-590 DKLSAVSTKE
+590 DKLSTVSTKE

-654 EPKTRRDWLK
+654 EPRTKRDWLK

-760 MSYSVSGLRQTIS
+760 VSYSVSGLRQTIS

-784 LAFFWNKA
+784 LAFVLVLFMALGTLVYRTDKKQLA
-792 VIIPARKANEFGL
+792 
-805 TKLLDL
+805 
-811 KIIVRNLLLRKS
+811 
-823 QHIVVAEIKRGGKFL
+823 
-838 HQVFNKGQTNMG
+838 

>member
-1 MLKEWKAILK
+1 MLREWKAILK
-11 KPTFIIV
+11 KPAFIIV
-18 MLGVSLIPALYN
+18 MLGVSMIPALYN

-114 ASVLTDNPQQMKIDY
+114 ASILTDNPQQMKIDY

-158 TDTYTNAL
+158 TDTYTSAI

-192 QLGSGSQTIADNLRT
+192 QLGSGSQTIANNLRT

-240 GSLSNGINTYT
+240 GSLSNGINTYAN
-251 SGVSTVA
+251 GVSTVA
-258 TGANQLSGR
+258 AGANQLSGR

-313 QQNVNDLANGLTQL
+313 QQNVSDLANGLTQL

-350 SIAASAQASI
+350 SIAASAQAII

-369 ALASVQGTSAYQG
+369 ALASVQATSAYQG

-406 QAILSEVD
+406 QTILSEID
-414 TMRASLEV
+414 TMRASLET
-422 IKATSQ
+422 IKGASQ
-428 TKISQ
+428 TKLSQ
-433 LGNTS
+433 LESASN
-438 TQVLP
+438 QVLP
-443 QASNLI
+443 QASSMI

-456 STVSTSLG
+456 STVSTGLG

-590 DKLSAVSTKE
+590 DKLSTVSTKE

-784 LAFFWNKA
+784 LAFVLVLFMALGTLVYRTDKKQLA
-792 VIIPARKANEFGL
+792 
-805 TKLLDL
+805 
-811 KIIVRNLLLRKS
+811 
-823 QHIVVAEIKRGGKFL
+823 
-838 HQVFNKGQTNMG
+838 

>member
-1 MLKEWKAILK
+1 MLREWKAILK
-11 KPTFIIV
+11 KPAFIIV
-18 MLGVSLIPALYN
+18 MLGVSMIPALYN

-114 ASVLTDNPQQMKIDY
+114 ASILTDNPQQMKIDY

-136 FIAGKMSDSAMASL
+136 FIAGKMSDSAMTSL

-158 TDTYTNAL
+158 TDTYTSAL

-214 LSSGAAQFN
+214 LSTGAAQFN

-240 GSLSNGINTYT
+240 GSLSNGINTYAN
-251 SGVSTVA
+251 GVSTVA
-258 TGANQLSGR
+258 AGANQLSGR

-277 LTQSGDGVQ
+277 LTQSGDGVL

-313 QQNVNDLANGLTQL
+313 QQNVSDLANGLTQL

-350 SIAASAQASI
+350 SIAASAQAII

-369 ALASVQGTSAYQG
+369 ALASVQATSAYQG

-406 QAILSEVD
+406 QTILSEID
-414 TMRASLEV
+414 TMRASLET
-422 IKATSQ
+422 IKGASQ
-428 TKISQ
+428 TKLSQ
-433 LGNTS
+433 LESASN
-438 TQVLP
+438 QVLP
-443 QASNLI
+443 QASSMI

-456 STVSTSLG
+456 STVSTGLG

-590 DKLSAVSTKE
+590 DKLSTVSTKE

-647 STLPSGQ
+647 STLPSGE
-654 EPKTRRDWLK
+654 EPKTKRDWLK

-671 VISVVAGVLVYGAVH
+671 VISVVAGILVYGAVH

-784 LAFFWNKA
+784 LAFVLVLFMALGTLVYRTDKKQLA
-792 VIIPARKANEFGL
+792 
-805 TKLLDL
+805 
-811 KIIVRNLLLRKS
+811 
-823 QHIVVAEIKRGGKFL
+823 
-838 HQVFNKGQTNMG
+838 

>member
-1 MLKEWKAILK
+1 MLREWKAILK

-18 MLGVSLIPALYN
+18 MLGVSMIPALYN

-114 ASVLTDNPQQMKIDY
+114 ASILTDNPQQMKIDY

-240 GSLSNGINTYT
+240 GSLSNGINTYAN
-251 SGVSTVA
+251 GVSTVA
-258 TGANQLSGR
+258 AGANQLSGR

-277 LTQSGDGVQ
+277 LTQSGDGVR

-313 QQNVNDLANGLTQL
+313 QQNVSDLANGLTQL

-332 AAASDSAV
+332 AAASNSAV

-350 SIAASAQASI
+350 SIAASAQAII

-393 AVGASQAGSDQSA
+393 AVSASQAGSDQSA
-406 QAILSEVD
+406 QTILSEID
-414 TMRASLEV
+414 TMRASLET
-422 IKATSQ
+422 IKGASQ
-428 TKISQ
+428 TKLSQ
-433 LGNTS
+433 LESASN
-438 TQVLP
+438 QLLP
-443 QASNLI
+443 QASSMI

-654 EPKTRRDWLK
+654 EPRTKRDWLK

-784 LAFFWNKA
+784 LAFVLVLFMALGTLVYRTDKKQLA
-792 VIIPARKANEFGL
+792 
-805 TKLLDL
+805 
-811 KIIVRNLLLRKS
+811 
-823 QHIVVAEIKRGGKFL
+823 
-838 HQVFNKGQTNMG
+838 

>member
-1 MLKEWKAILK
+1 MLREWKAILK

-114 ASVLTDNPQQMKIDY
+114 ASILTDNPQQMKIDY

-166 FKNMG
+166 FKNIG

-240 GSLSNGINTYT
+240 GSLSNGIHTYAN
-251 SGVSTVA
+251 GVSTVA
-258 TGANQLSGR
+258 AGANQLSGR

-291 VTNLNTGLATL
+291 VTNLNTGLDTL

-313 QQNVNDLANGLTQL
+313 QQNVNDLATSLTQL

-350 SIAASAQASI
+350 SIASSAQAII

-369 ALASVQGTSAYQG
+369 ALASVQATSAYQG

-406 QAILSEVD
+406 QTILSEID
-414 TMRASLEV
+414 TMRASLET
-422 IKATSQ
+422 IKGASQ
-428 TKISQ
+428 TKLSQ
-433 LGNTS
+433 LESASN
-438 TQVLP
+438 QVLP
-443 QASNLI
+443 QASSMI

-573 KLTVGTSDLSNG
+573 KLTEGTSNLSSG

-590 DKLSAVSTKE
+590 DKLSMVSTKE

-654 EPKTRRDWLK
+654 EPRTKRDWLK

-784 LAFFWNKA
+784 LAFVLVLFMALGTLVYRTDKKQLA
-792 VIIPARKANEFGL
+792 
-805 TKLLDL
+805 
-811 KIIVRNLLLRKS
+811 
-823 QHIVVAEIKRGGKFL
+823 
-838 HQVFNKGQTNMG
+838 

>member
-1 MLKEWKAILK
+1 MLREWKAILK

-46 LPVAVVNQDKAVTAS
+46 LPVAVVNQDKAVAAS

-67 GEDVVSSLKENKN
+67 GDDVVSSLKENKN

-86 SKEDAQNGLEKGDY
+86 GKEDAQNGLEKGDY

-114 ASVLTDNPQQMKIDY
+114 ASVLTNNPQQMKIDY

-240 GSLSNGINTYT
+240 GSLSNGINTYAN
-251 SGVSTVA
+251 GVSTVA
-258 TGANQLSGR
+258 AGANQLSGR

-313 QQNVNDLANGLTQL
+313 QQNVSDLANGLTQL

-350 SIAASAQASI
+350 SIAASAQAII

-369 ALASVQGTSAYQG
+369 ALASVQATSAYQG

-406 QAILSEVD
+406 QTILSEID
-414 TMRASLEV
+414 TMRASLET
-422 IKATSQ
+422 IKGASQ
-428 TKISQ
+428 TKLSQ
-433 LGNTS
+433 LEGTS
-438 TQVLP
+438 NQVLP
-443 QASNLI
+443 QAASMI

-573 KLTVGTSDLSNG
+573 KLTEGTSNLSNG

-590 DKLSAVSTKE
+590 DKLSTVSTKE

-784 LAFFWNKA
+784 LAFVLVLFMALGTLVYRTDKKQLA
-792 VIIPARKANEFGL
+792 
-805 TKLLDL
+805 
-811 KIIVRNLLLRKS
+811 
-823 QHIVVAEIKRGGKFL
+823 
-838 HQVFNKGQTNMG
+838 